1 MDQPRETSPQ
11 GLSCAV
17 FGALH
22 IVTIL
27 QIIVPLVS
35 DEVHLKVQVPVAQ
48 EWLAGQ
54 VPQTVVMT
62 GTTPSKI
69 ISLPIGSS
77 TSIGSGGGSGAGT
90 GK

>member
-1 MDQPRETSPQ
+1 MCS
-11 GLSCAV
+11 
-17 FGALH
+17 H
-22 IVTIL
+22 HVTAL

-69 ISLPIGSS
+69 ISLPIGSTS
-77 TSIGSGGGSGAGT
+77 TTTTSG
-90 GK
+90 K